1 MKTENM
7 CMCTLDRK
15 EFDNM
20 LNKPSNYLFFV
31 YDDVVGDDGM
41 LMRRYTLYK
50 GGTVFL
56 APQGQGVDFQRD
68 GSKVRFGKI
77 PPGGGDTVWDEW
89 VDLKGEKGGS
99 VSIDGDG
106 NWSDGNKGISGYAID
121 VSPGN
126 PMLDSDGA
134 AKESKLE
141 VSLYRLNLKGQRVSL
156 SSSERNAMVLRASYY
171 YSLGNGMGS
180 SEVEDHAVGAGKLS
194 VDTQK
199 TNASSGA
206 KSDRLVLV
214 LLSSDKSVRYAVKEV
229 DFNRRG
235 EPGKEGVDGGIYV
248 PVWEGDNLGWELVES
263 GAQANPPDTKPIIPH
278 INEDGYWVVRGEV
291 TQFLADVTPALESVG
306 TVSDNI
312 IRLND
317 RLEKNEGR
325 INTLSQAQVNTANSL
340 SEINKALTS
349 VNQTVSSVNQTV
361 SSVNQTV
368 SRFSEKVSSVESSAN
383 NALAMAK
390 SAKLISSKRLVSD
403 VSSLSDSDD
412 DTLVLITGVCYT
424 SKNLDIP
431 DGVDCVIFNIKYSN
445 DTDSFCLGNMM
456 EVKDRLMR
464 YVIRNVSPKGTPPL
478 SFEFSGYDNLYAPKE
493 IPSVSPGDVV
503 ELDYLNNSETGC
515 IYVFFSDPMSK
526 YQ

>member
-1 MKTENM
+1 MDRPKLENLNF
-7 CMCTLDRK
+7 CTLSK
-15 EFDNM
+15 EEFENIFA
-20 LNKPSNYLFFV
+20 KEENYIFFIQKTSV
-31 YDDVVGDDGM
+31 KADGTVSKF
-41 LMRRYTLYK
+41 YEVYK
-50 GGTVFL
+50 GSMPVTGI
-56 APQGQGVDFQRD
+56 QGAGIDFQRE
-68 GSKVRFGKI
+68 GTNIRFGRV
-77 PPGGGDTVWDEW
+77 PAGGGETVWDEW

-121 VSPGN
+121 VSPDN

-141 VSLYRLNLKGQRVSL
+141 VSLYRLNLKGQRVAL

-199 TNASSGA
+199 TNASSGT

-325 INTLSQAQVNTANSL
+325 INTLSQAQVNTINSL
-340 SEINKALTS
+340 SEINRALTS
-349 VNQTVSSVNQTV
+349 VTQTVSNVNKTV
-361 SSVNQTV
+361 SG
-368 SRFSEKVSSVESSAN
+368 FSEKVSSVESSAN

-390 SAKLISSKRLVSD
+390 SAKLVSSKRLVSD
-403 VSSLSDSDD
+403 VSSPSDSDDD
-412 DTLVLITGVCYT
+412 DTLVLITGVCY
-424 SKNLDIP
+424 SFENLDIP

-478 SFEFSGYDNLYAPKE
+478 SFEFSGYDNLYVPKE

>member
-1 MKTENM
+1 M
-7 CMCTLDRK
+7 
-15 EFDNM
+15 
-20 LNKPSNYLFFV
+20 
-31 YDDVVGDDGM
+31 
-41 LMRRYTLYK
+41 
-50 GGTVFL
+50 
-56 APQGQGVDFQRD
+56 
-68 GSKVRFGKI
+68 
-77 PPGGGDTVWDEW
+77 
-89 VDLKGEKGGS
+89 
-99 VSIDGDG
+99 
-106 NWSDGNKGISGYAID
+106 
-121 VSPGN
+121 
-126 PMLDSDGA
+126 
-134 AKESKLE
+134 
-141 VSLYRLNLKGQRVSL
+141 
-156 SSSERNAMVLRASYY
+156 
-171 YSLGNGMGS
+171 
-180 SEVEDHAVGAGKLS
+180 
-194 VDTQK
+194 
-199 TNASSGA
+199 
-206 KSDRLVLV
+206 
-214 LLSSDKSVRYAVKEV
+214 
-229 DFNRRG
+229 
-235 EPGKEGVDGGIYV
+235 
-248 PVWEGDNLGWELVES
+248 
-263 GAQANPPDTKPIIPH
+263 
-278 INEDGYWVVRGEV
+278 
-291 TQFLADVTPALESVG
+291 
-306 TVSDNI
+306 
-312 IRLND
+312 
-317 RLEKNEGR
+317 
-325 INTLSQAQVNTANSL
+325 NTANSL